1 MAAWQDGSCRAATER
16 RAPGDPSA
24 ERCSSIRGVLGA
36 LAWLACQK
44 HHPRRAVVLMAA
56 AEAPVRTV
64 GASTVVLP
72 HLQVFHDECE
82 HSAREALGAKE
93 FEAARQE
100 GLASNFDEAVAHAMV
115 V

>member
-1 MAAWQDGSCRAATER
+1 
-16 RAPGDPSA
+16 
-24 ERCSSIRGVLGA
+24 
-36 LAWLACQK
+36 
-44 HHPRRAVVLMAA
+44 MAA
-56 AEAPVRTV
+56 AEALVRTV

-72 HLQVFHDECE
+72 HLQVFHDQCE
-82 HSAREALGAKE
+82 RSAREALGAEE